1 MARPTKD
8 LENMNF
14 DGWDQ
19 LDALIVWASQEYCCE
34 KLGVNTDTL
43 TKKIKEKYE
52 MSFSEY
58 KSKRQEPMRINLMKK
73 QYDIAMAGNVS
84 MLIWLGKQYLNQ
96 SDKQETVHD
105 ISKIQIKIDQE
116 DDAL

>member
-19 LDALIVWASQEYCCE
+19 LDALIIWASQEYCCE

-43 TKKIKEKYE
+43 TKKIKEKHG

-58 KSKRQEPMRINLMKK
+58 KAKRQEPMRINLMKK
-73 QYDIAMAGNVS
+73 QYDVAMAGNVS

-105 ISKIQIKIDQE
+105 ISKIEIKIDQE